1 MVTRTK
7 RGESGGQ
14 QETAAS
20 SPKRARRQAPEAH
33 EVSEEDP
40 NEFSIDQEELDLMKN
55 VMGISNFS
63 TTKNKDHSK
72 SDCYG
77 VMKAQTRKTK
87 QMVKPRTGTAN

>member
-33 EVSEEDP
+33 EISEDP
-40 NEFSIDQEELDLMKN
+40 NEFSIDQEELDLMKK

>member
-14 QETAAS
+14 QDSAVS

-33 EVSEEDP
+33 EISEDP
-40 NEFSIDQEELDLMKN
+40 NEFSIDQEELDLMKR